1 MSRSG
6 FPYATFQRLRFLD
19 TLSYIAGSRLEPHSV
34 VIVMHKHN
42 RFVWIF
48 LEPHGE
54 PLTHEVVVRSD
65 NKGSKSM
72 KLDLDASRRC

>member
-19 TLSYIAGSRLEPHSV
+19 TLSYIAGSRLEPHPV

-54 PLTHEVVVRSD
+54 PLTHEVVYGPTI
-65 NKGSKSM
+65 KG
-72 KLDLDASRRC
+72 ARV